1 MSEVKNFGD
10 TEASKAADVNLGDAP
25 KKAAPVNMIQSLNW
39 ALHDAMEADA
49 NVIVFGEEIADPE
62 GGGIVKISSG
72 LSTKYGNR
80 VRSTPISEMG
90 FMGAAVGA
98 AVVGFKPVV
107 EIMLMNFVAVCMDQ
121 ITNHAAKLRFMS
133 GGQTH
138 VPMVIRTMTGSGFQ
152 NGGQHSDFLEAWF
165 CHTPGIKVVMPSNP
179 ADGYGLLRSA
189 IDDEDPV
196 LFIEHLNNYWTPG
209 VAPERGK
216 KIPLGKA
223 RIHRPGKDVTVI
235 GYSRSMLDIPPV
247 VEKLAK
253 EGIDCEVI
261 DLRTV
266 QPMDM
271 DTILTSVKKTGR
283 AVIVHEACRSFG
295 VGAELSSRIH
305 EALFREL
312 KAPVERVAS
321 EDCPVPYAPPLEAAY
336 LYTHAELEAS
346 IRKTLA

>member
-1 MSEVKNFGD
+1 MSN
-10 TEASKAADVNLGDAP
+10 
-25 KKAAPVNMIQSLNW
+25 VNMIQSLNW
-39 ALHDAMEADA
+39 ALHDAMEADD
-49 NVIVFGEEIADPE
+49 NVILFGEEIADPE
-62 GGGIVKISSG
+62 GGGIVKISAG
-72 LSTKYGNR
+72 LSTKFGSR

-98 AVVGFKPVV
+98 AVAGMKPVV

-133 GGQTH
+133 GGQTS

-165 CHTPGIKVVMPSNP
+165 CHTPGIKVVMPSNA
-179 ADGYGLLRSA
+179 ADAYGLLRSA
-189 IDDEDPV
+189 IDDPDPV
-196 LFIEHLNNYWTPG
+196 LFVDYLNNYWTPS
-209 VAPERGK
+209 APPTRGE

-223 RIHRPGKDVTVI
+223 RIHGAGTDVTVI

-247 VEKLAK
+247 AEKLAK
-253 EGIDCEVI
+253 EGISVEVI

-266 QPMDM
+266 SPLDM

-283 AVIVHEACRSFG
+283 CVVVHEAVKSFG
-295 VGAELSSRIH
+295 VGAEVSSRIH
-305 EALFREL
+305 ESLFKEL
-312 KAPVERVAS
+312 KAPVQRVAS
-321 EDCPVPYAPPLEAAY
+321 NDSPVPYAPPLEAAF
-336 LYTHAELEAS
+336 LYSHADIEAA

>member
-1 MSEVKNFGD
+1 MS
-10 TEASKAADVNLGDAP
+10 TEAKAP
-25 KKAAPVNMIQSLNW
+25 APVNMIQALNW
-39 ALHDAMEADA
+39 ALHDAMEADK

-62 GGGIVKISSG
+62 GGGIVKISQG
-72 LSTKYGNR
+72 LSTKYGAR

-98 AVVGFKPVV
+98 AVVGMRPVV
-107 EIMLMNFVAVCMDQ
+107 EIMLMNFVGVCMDQ

-179 ADGYGLLRSA
+179 ADGYGLLLAA
-189 IDDEDPV
+189 IADDDPV
-196 LFIEHLNNYWTPG
+196 IFVEHLNSYWTPG
-209 VAPERGK
+209 AAPERGK
-216 KIPLGKA
+216 KIPIGKA

-235 GYSRSMLDIPPV
+235 GYSRSMMDIPPV
-247 VEKLAK
+247 VAKLEK

-266 QPMDM
+266 SPLDT
-271 DTILTSVKKTGR
+271 DTILSSVKKTGR
-283 AVIVHEACRSFG
+283 AVVVHEAVRSFG
-295 VGAELSSRIH
+295 VGAEVSARIH
-305 EALFREL
+305 ESLFKEL
-312 KAPVERVAS
+312 KAPVQRVAS
-321 EDCPVPYAPPLEAAY
+321 QDCPVPYAPPLEAAY
-336 LYTHAELEAS
+336 LYSHADIEAA
-346 IRKTLA
+346 IRRTLA